1 MTNRLELFRQQ
12 IAAFDGAGDPGGAID
27 KGYYIKEPRH
37 SSTQTLFKRIS
48 LRPQSKNLLIGG
60 IGSGKTTQ
68 LLRLQQLFQ
77 ETPNADVYPH
87 YVDVTQ
93 YTQSNDIQDE
103 TLDVIIGLEL
113 IKILRSRKVEVD
125 SSMIRSIEEYAYGY
139 TREIQISKS
148 FLDNL
153 SRLED
158 TRLEG
163 ILGTRTRTIHRP
175 GVLSSKPSGDQASQ
189 QITKILSDLNNLYR
203 KMFQRSPYFLFDG
216 LDRLDEAEKFMKIA
230 SPDLLTAE
238 IGFVIIGASSLLY
251 SSFVDSLDSVF
262 NHLEYRSAFDVERDE
277 ESYRFFED
285 ILAARSIE
293 GFFEKAAVQHLVHLS
308 GGLLRDLIN
317 LTQEAIQEAYLDDA
331 ETIAPHHVKKAVTS
345 MGRAKLLGLNK
356 DQYDMLKSVGA
367 GEIEVPTSPE
377 EVYLLSSGR
386 ILEYRFPQR
395 RFALHPVLQELLRQ

>member
-27 KGYYIKEPRH
+27 KGYYIEEPHH

-77 ETPNADVYPH
+77 ETPGADIYPH

-93 YTQSNDIQDE
+93 YTDSNDIQVG
-103 TLDVIIGLEL
+103 TLDVIIGLKLVEILSSEEIEL
-113 IKILRSRKVEVD
+113 D
-125 SSMIRSIEEYAYGY
+125 SSVVKSLEEYAYGS
-139 TREIQISKS
+139 TRKIQVSS
-148 FLDNL
+148 SPLAN
-153 SRLED
+153 
-158 TRLEG
+158 LEG
-163 ILGTRTRTIHRP
+163 ILGTRTQTIHRP
-175 GVLSSKPSGDQASQ
+175 GVLSPKPSGNGSHHQL
-189 QITKILSDLNNLYR
+189 IEILSDLNDSFR
-203 KMFQRSPYFLFDG
+203 KTFQQSPYFLFDG

-238 IGFVIIGASSLLY
+238 IGFLIVGASSLPY

-262 NHLEYRSAFDVERDE
+262 NHLEYRSAFDVEKDE
-277 ESYRFFED
+277 EAYRFFED

-293 GFFEKAAVQHLVHLS
+293 RLFEKAAVQHLVHLS

-331 ETIAPHHVKKAVTS
+331 ETIAPQHVEKAVTS
-345 MGRAKLLGLNK
+345 MGRAKLLGLG
-356 DQYDMLKSVGA
+356 KSQHDTLRSLVD
-367 GEIEVPTSPE
+367 GELEVPTSPE
-377 EVYLLSSGR
+377 EIYLLSSGR